1 MEKLDRKLT
10 EILEAGGA
18 SVRLRNIIKAICST
32 EVPSFVTVGEYLA
45 DRDANEEKV
54 KRWRGAG
61 EKTVNELNSLLNLFS
76 SGQLKIDDQI
86 TQANTRVDKK
96 RLKLEEEIASLKELS
111 NQIASVYPMVFDRFQ
126 EIVEAVDVDE
136 APDETKIWKLI
147 KDGRGILKLG
157 NKVSMFKMRLEGA
170 TLEEAAK
177 AANVTRQRV
186 QQLESRLKPYLTDIT
201 SPGWLL
207 SKLRLIETYNRGVM
221 PRDEELDACHPCLKS
236 ALKVHYLGAE
246 GSIRASK
253 RALKPVERKQLSS
266 LLGVKLDDETN
277 SDLLKRWTLERVIKE
292 IRELAA
298 ELGTPDLMPKQ
309 QEQAAAGKTALRGVI
324 TRYGGQSKVAELAGL
339 KYQGQLVN
347 DDGSRI
353 YWTDERIVA
362 ALHEIALLNGHPGV
376 MPSQNECRAAYP
388 ESQGIIAS
396 LTQSNAASSERTRS
410 WLELAELA
418 RLKLDKG
425 VHRKTI
431 GYIKSFVKSLGD
443 ALDVLTP
450 AEIYVLFEQQN
461 ITKTGDNRNRSRSF
475 DNLVE
480 AIQSGY
486 LPSSEVKGWA
496 DGNDSTL
503 VENLLDPENKTV
515 EEAFNVAGVKL
526 PKAKRLRRSD
536 ADLDEI
542 EDIEQQLPVPSSLE
556 TLKALD
562 KATSLL
568 QRTSSDEEAVDFLI
582 AKAASKL
589 WARCF
594 SDETQAVKEAQQ
606 HEGNLYSNTAKD
618 KFLREYEASSKLV
631 LPVGYQFKNVDGQIV
646 QPKLMQRLIAT
657 KLVTEGRVLNL
668 SGTGTGKTLSAVLA
682 SRVAGARLTVI
693 SCPNSTISGWVSTI
707 KNAFPDSEIATKTF
721 SPNWETHKP
730 RYLVVNHEIFQD
742 RNEPT
747 LKKFINEN
755 VVDLIVI
762 DELHQVKQRDK
773 KSESQ
778 RRRLLTGL
786 ITDIPQDRPRPR
798 VLGLSATPVINNLF
812 EGKSLVELVSGYK
825 HDEIGSDVTVENC
838 MRLYQK
844 FTTMGFRML
853 PKASIERL
861 PRVTEIDASN
871 SIPHLVALGK
881 GAHPQQI
888 EALLVRE
895 RWPTIKAALRKK
907 TVIFTDYV
915 KDIVPFL
922 ITQVRSA
929 GFSAGAFT
937 GDDKEATDLGFTD
950 MLDQF
955 KRGDLDVLVA
965 SIKTAGTGVDGL
977 QFVCNNVIF
986 ATLPWTCTDYEQAVG
1001 RFDREGV
1008 KFESLEIHIP
1018 LTYAYLKNGE
1028 RWSWCESKL
1037 ARIENKRDI
1046 AKASVDGEIPDSQ
1059 AQLSPTEATKYW
1071 MKWLERLNEYG
1082 LSTID
1087 RYEIKVPLSDDSGE
1101 ETQRRLAS
1109 YGDFASLNVR
1119 WNKANSA
1126 KTHARL
1132 VENPEE
1138 WCFYHTLM
1146 REHEAA
1152 WEVVPRVECVDHL
1165 LRNIPAGAVVGD
1177 FGAGEAGLAK
1187 ALSSVHTV
1195 HSFDHVAI
1203 NDLVEQ
1209 CDMSHTS
1216 LEPESLDAAIFSLS
1230 LMGSNF
1236 KDYVMEAYRTL
1247 KPGAQLII
1255 WHPLNS
1261 INIEKFSD
1269 GLGKLGFVV
1278 AQKGPRWKWAYIW
1291 AIKEGRQRDPSYPL
1305 ELT

>member
-1 MEKLDRKLT
+1 MEKLDTKLT
-10 EILEAGGA
+10 DIVDASGV
-18 SVRLRNIIKAICST
+18 SVRLRNIIHAICSAESPHFET
-32 EVPSFVTVGEYLA
+32 LGDYLA
-45 DRDANEEKV
+45 NRAENEQKL
-54 KRWRGAG
+54 RWWRSAG
-61 EKTVNELNSLLNLFS
+61 EKTVAEFNSLVDLFAN
-76 SGQLKIDDQI
+76 GQLEIFEPTSESKSSE
-86 TQANTRVDKK
+86 DKK
-96 RLKLEEEIASLKELS
+96 TQKLK
-111 NQIASVYPMVFDRFQ
+111 D
-126 EIVEAVDVDE
+126 EIVSLREISAKISSLYPHTFDKFTEQVDSLDCIDAIDE
-136 APDETKIWKLI
+136 AMVWKLI
-147 KDGRGILKLG
+147 KDGNGILKLG
-157 NKVSMFKMRLEGA
+157 DKASMLQMRLEGA
-170 TLEEAAK
+170 TFEEVAK
-177 AANVTRQRV
+177 AWNVTRQWV
-186 QQLESRLKPYLTDIT
+186 QQLEVRLKPYLTDMESDEWIE
-201 SPGWLL
+201 
-207 SKLRLIETYNRGVM
+207 SKLSLLDSYRRGIM
-221 PRDEELDACHPCLKS
+221 PSDEELEACHPRLKS
-236 ALKVHYLGAE
+236 ALKVKYLG
-246 GSIRASK
+246 GHGVVKASRK
-253 RALKPVERKQLSS
+253 LLKHSERKELAAI
-266 LLGVKLDDETN
+266 LGLHLDAKTN
-277 SDLLKRWTLERVIKE
+277 AELEKRWTLEKV
-292 IRELAA
+292 IRETQLLAVA
-298 ELGTPDLMPKQ
+298 LGTPDLMPKQ
-309 QEQAAAGKTALRGVI
+309 RDQVAAGKASLRGAI
-324 TRYGGQSKVAELAGL
+324 TRFGGQSKIAELAGL
-339 KYQGQLVN
+339 KYQGQLVS
-347 DDGSRI
+347 DDGSRT
-353 YWTDERIVA
+353 YWTDSRIVA
-362 ALHEIALLNGHPGV
+362 ALHKIAEINGHPGV
-376 MPSQNECRAAYP
+376 MPSQNECRLAYP
-388 ESQGIIAS
+388 ENQSIIAS
-396 LTQSNAASSERTRS
+396 LTQSNSATSTRTRS
-410 WLELAELA
+410 WLELAEFAGLN
-418 RLKLDKG
+418 LDKNA
-425 VHRKTI
+425 HRKTL

-443 ALDVLTP
+443 ELDALTP

-461 ITKTGDNRNRSRSF
+461 ITKTGENRHRSRSF

-486 LPSSEVKGWA
+486 LPSSVVKEWA
-496 DGNDSTL
+496 DGNESALVDS
-503 VENLLDPENKTV
+503 LLDPENETV
-515 EEAFNVAGVKL
+515 KEAFAAAGVNL
-526 PKAKRLRRSD
+526 PNAKRLRRND
-536 ADLDEI
+536 ADYEAV
-542 EDIEQQLPVPSSLE
+542 EDVEQQLPVPSSLE

-568 QRTSSDEEAVDFLI
+568 QRTSSDEEAVDFLV

-594 SDETQAVKEAQQ
+594 SDEAQAVKEARK
-606 HEGNLYSNTAKD
+606 HEGNLYSNTARD
-618 KFLREYEASSKLV
+618 KFLREYEASSTLV
-631 LPVGYQFKNVDGQIV
+631 LPFGYQFKNVDGQIV
-646 QPKLMQRLIAT
+646 QPKLMQRLIAY
-657 KLVTEGRVLNL
+657 KLLTEGRVLNL

-682 SRVAGARLTVI
+682 SRVVGAQLTVI
-693 SCPNSTISGWVSTI
+693 SCPNSTISGWVATI
-707 KNAFPDSEIATKTF
+707 KNAFPASEIATKTLA
-721 SPNWETHKP
+721 PNWETYKP

-742 RNEPT
+742 RNEST

-755 VVDLIVI
+755 AVDLVVI
-762 DELHQVKQRDK
+762 DELHQVKQRDN

-778 RRRLLTGL
+778 RRRLMTGL
-786 ITDIPQDRPRPR
+786 ITDIPKDRPRPR

-825 HDEIGSDVTVENC
+825 HDEIGSDVSVENC

-853 PKASIERL
+853 PKTSIERL

-871 SIPHLVALGK
+871 AIPDLVALGK

-907 TVIFTDYV
+907 SVIFTDYV

-922 ITQVRSA
+922 ITQARSA

-1018 LTYAYLKNGE
+1018 LTYAYLKSGE

-1059 AQLSPTEATKYW
+1059 AQLTPTEATKYW
-1071 MKWLERLNEYG
+1071 MKWLERLNEDG
-1082 LSTID
+1082 VTTID

-1109 YGDFASLNVR
+1109 YGDFASLNAR

-1146 REHEAA
+1146 REHEAR

-1230 LMGSNF
+1230 LMGSNV

-1255 WHPLNS
+1255 WHPLSS

-1291 AIKEGRQRDPSYPL
+1291 AIKEGRQRDPSYSL
-1305 ELT
+1305 ELI